1 MYILSPAGETVYIIP
16 GVNIIK
22 STKLSNNMV
31 SLLFLKII
39 NRFEVYEKLDLE
51 LSNTSVQV
59 ARTQIWP

>member
-22 STKLSNNMV
+22 SPKLSNNMV
-31 SLLFLKII
+31 SLLFLKLNI
-39 NRFEVYEKLDLE
+39 FEVYEKLDPE
-51 LSNTSVQV
+51 LSNTAVQV